1 MRKQALK
8 LTEDQ
13 KRDLNEMM
21 TCAGYGYPNGM
32 WTSQSERQQLRKS
45 DLIEWGS
52 WVAGAEM
59 CWRLTD
65 RGVKVCSAIEKLGY
79 FDLGKKI
86 VLQDDILFMGSY
98 VVSY

>member
-21 TCAGYGYPNGM
+21 TCAGYGYPNIM
-32 WTSQSERQQLRKS
+32 WTSQSERQQLRKAG
-45 DLIEWGS
+45 LIEWGS
-52 WVAGAEM
+52 WVAGAEL

-65 RGVKVCSAIEKLGY
+65 RGLKVCSSIEKSGF
-79 FDLGKKI
+79 FDLGKEI
-86 VLQDDILFMGSY
+86 VLKGHTLCMGDCLISY
-98 VVSY
+98 